1 MVEVLAFDLV
11 AVDVADEDELTDEL
25 VWRVV
30 VAELEVV
37 EEMVADGELEDA
49 VVVLDTEEL
58 VDDLVDVVVVD
69 DCKETTTV
77 PVMNGCIVHR

>member
-1 MVEVLAFDLV
+1 MV